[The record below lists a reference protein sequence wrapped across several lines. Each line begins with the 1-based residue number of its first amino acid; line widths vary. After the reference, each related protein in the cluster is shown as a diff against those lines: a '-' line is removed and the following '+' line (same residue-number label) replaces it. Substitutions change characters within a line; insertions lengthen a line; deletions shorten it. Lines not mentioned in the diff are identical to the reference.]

1 MPAAEAAKDPA
12 GAWPCW
18 TAFAAPLGDL
28 DEGAPVREPRSL
40 RFGQAAIGQ
49 SALVSAE
56 TGKVVR

>member
-1 MPAAEAAKDPA
+1 MRDGL
-12 GAWPCW
+12 GAPS
-18 TAFAAPLGDL
+18 ADL
-28 DEGAPVREPRSL
+28 DEGALAKGPRTL